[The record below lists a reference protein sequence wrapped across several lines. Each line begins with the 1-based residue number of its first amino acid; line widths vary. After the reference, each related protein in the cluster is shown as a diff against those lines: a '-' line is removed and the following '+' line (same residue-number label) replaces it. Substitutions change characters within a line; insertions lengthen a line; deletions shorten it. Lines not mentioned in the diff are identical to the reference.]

1 MHWHATSTHVRQ
13 THMGSD
19 DLVFMFTAALPCMP
33 ACTLTKPQQ
42 LTTAHC
48 CSVTVT
54 VKQLSC
60 AQCNSIP
67 EERTAV
73 PAAPALC
80 CAARQLDMPQHA
92 QRDSSLPARLHL
104 LPWVSAASA
113 STPALIYTRSQ
124 CSKGT
129 KTRTQTHLVGTWAT
143 ISWNACN
150 NYYYDYSALKGSA
163 VTMPYSEPYSSSPQL
178 GCSEMNMAKGT
189 VLVIIGYPEHH
200 MLHKQHA
207 WKYGVPKVSSSC

>member
-1 MHWHATSTHVRQ
+1 MTPLNHEYTYRSDNCAHSQKSTWYSIEYTVYTSVLVCHLPTGLVRDLHMHWHATSTHVRQ

-19 DLVFMFTAALPCMP
+19 DLVFMSAAALPCMP

-80 CAARQLDMPQHA
+80 CAARQLGMPQHA

-113 STPALIYTRSQ
+113 STPALIYT
-124 CSKGT
+124 
-129 KTRTQTHLVGTWAT
+129 H
-143 ISWNACN
+143 
-150 NYYYDYSALKGSA
+150 A
-163 VTMPYSEPYSSSPQL
+163 VQ
-178 GCSEMNMAKGT
+178 
-189 VLVIIGYPEHH
+189 
-200 MLHKQHA
+200 
-207 WKYGVPKVSSSC
+207 